1 MHTINERM
9 FAYVQAK
16 FKGCDHG
23 CDMRPIPLLVALV
36 LLLSAPAGCGD
47 GEGSEPNEPRD
58 DAPATQDVAGDA
70 DSADVEV
77 ISAWSEALRHGDI
90 DTAAEKFAIPS
101 VAENGQF
108 LVRIESEADARVFN
122 ESLPCGGRLIKAEGE
137 GDFTTAT
144 FRLTERPGPGSC
156 GDGTGETAQTAF
168 VIRDGLIVEWRRV
181 GLGQPD
187 APGRVT

>member
-1 MHTINERM
+1 
-9 FAYVQAK
+9 
-16 FKGCDHG
+16 
-23 CDMRPIPLLVALV
+23 MRPIPLLVALA
-36 LLLSAPAGCGD
+36 LSLSALAGCGD
-47 GEGSEPNEPRD
+47 EEGSEPSEPPD
-58 DAPATQDVAGDA
+58 DAPATREIAGDA

-90 DTAAEKFAIPS
+90 DAAAEEFAIPS

-108 LVRIESEADARVFN
+108 LVRIESESDARVFN
-122 ESLPCGGRLIKAEGE
+122 ESLPCGGRLIRAEGE

-144 FRLTERPGPGSC
+144 FRLTERPGPGTC
-156 GDGTGETAQTAF
+156 GDGAGETAKTAF

>member
-1 MHTINERM
+1 
-9 FAYVQAK
+9 
-16 FKGCDHG
+16 
-23 CDMRPIPLLVALV
+23 MRPIPLLLTLALSV
-36 LLLSAPAGCGD
+36 VTLGGCGD
-47 GEGSEPNEPRD
+47 GEGSEPNQPPG
-58 DAPATQDVAGDA
+58 DAPATEDVAGDA

-90 DTAAEKFAIPS
+90 DAAAEEFAIPS

-108 LVRIESEADARVFN
+108 LVRIESESDARAFN
-122 ESLPCGGRLIKAEGE
+122 ESLPCGGRLIRAEGE

-144 FRLTERPGPGSC
+144 FRLTERPGPGTC
-156 GDGTGETAQTAF
+156 GDGAGETAKTAF